1 MPELLGFKAAQAAR
15 QAGGQRA
22 GSNTAQRSERPG
34 ESGREVRGMRG
45 VAVKC
50 IDITQNS
57 DCEGSA
63 PAPY

>member
-1 MPELLGFKAAQAAR
+1 MLCLKGAR
-15 QAGGQRA
+15 PAGQAGVQSARL
-22 GSNTAQRSERPG
+22 NPAQPLELPCYSRQ
-34 ESGREVRGMRG
+34 EVRGMRV

>member
-1 MPELLGFKAAQAAR
+1 MGLKGARAAR
-15 QAGGQRA
+15 EGGGGIAGL
-22 GSNTAQRSERPG
+22 NPAQPSELPG
-34 ESGREVRGMRG
+34 EGGREVRGMRG

-57 DCEGSA
+57 DGEGSA